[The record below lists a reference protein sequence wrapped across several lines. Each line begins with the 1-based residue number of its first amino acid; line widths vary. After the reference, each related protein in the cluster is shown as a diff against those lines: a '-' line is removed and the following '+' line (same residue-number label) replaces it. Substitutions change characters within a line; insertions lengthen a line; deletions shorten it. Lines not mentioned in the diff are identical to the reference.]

1 MLSLTHISQTQFRNT
16 PHSTHY
22 FEQRVT
28 AVCGRN
34 GAGKTNLL
42 DSIYYLCFTKS
53 YFNKPDNLSAEQGK
67 LGFNISGS
75 FAVSGHS
82 IPVSVILRENN
93 RKELWVDGAQVTPF
107 SSHIGRFPA
116 VFIAPD
122 DVQLITGASEE
133 RRKLMDMVFSQ
144 LDQAYLHH
152 LIRYNKTIQERNR
165 YLKQVAMTHQVDNL
179 LLDTFD
185 AQLVVSGSYIQ
196 QKRTAFCNLFIPETI
211 NLFSTISNSEENP
224 LISYAPSID
233 GLHYA
238 DALRAARA
246 KDLMLQR
253 TSVGIHRDDLEITLQ
268 GMAFRQIA
276 SQGQKK
282 SMLFSLKLAEFQL
295 LKDHFGYEPILLLDD
310 IFEKLD
316 QQRLVK
322 LLEWVC
328 LKNLGQVILTDTHTD
343 RVQAALNDISVP
355 FQLLTI

>member
-1 MLSLTHISQTQFRNT
+1 MLSLSHISQTQFRNT
-16 PHSTHY
+16 PHSTHL
-22 FEQRVT
+22 FEQRIT
-28 AVCGRN
+28 AVCGKN

-42 DSIYYLCFTKS
+42 DAVHYLCFTRS

-75 FAVSGHS
+75 FVVSGHAV
-82 IPVSVILRENN
+82 PVSVILRENN
-93 RKELWVDGAQVTPF
+93 RKELWVDGDQVTPF
-107 SSHIGRFPA
+107 SSHIGKFPV

-133 RRKLMDMVFSQ
+133 RRKLMDMVVSQ

-152 LIRYNKTIQERNR
+152 LIRYNKTLQERNR
-165 YLKQVAMTHQVDNL
+165 YLKQAGMTLPADDL
-179 LLDTFD
+179 LLESFD
-185 AQLVVSGSYIQ
+185 NQLVVSGSYIQ
-196 QKRTAFCNLFIPETI
+196 AKRDAFTKLFIPEAL
-211 NLFSTISNSEENP
+211 NLFSAISNSKEDP
-224 LISYAPSID
+224 LISYAPSIV
-233 GLHYA
+233 GVSYA
-238 DALRAARA
+238 DALRTARP
-246 KDLMLQR
+246 KDLLLQR
-253 TSVGIHRDDLEITLQ
+253 TTVGIHRDDLEISLN

-295 LKDHFGYEPILLLDD
+295 LKDHFGFEPILLLDD

-328 LKNLGQVILTDTHTD
+328 LNNAGQVILTDTHTD
-343 RVQAALNDISVP
+343 RVQAALTDISVP